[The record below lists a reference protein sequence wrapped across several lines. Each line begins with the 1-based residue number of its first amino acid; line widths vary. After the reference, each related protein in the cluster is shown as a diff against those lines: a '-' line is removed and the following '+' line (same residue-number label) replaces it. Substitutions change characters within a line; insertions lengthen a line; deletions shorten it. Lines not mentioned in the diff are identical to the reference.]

1 MLACVELSYLDACR
15 QRKLASSAANACSL
29 HVLWHSVSAYPITSN
44 FRPKKI
50 TTHKQARNNYV
61 FELYKRWPALGL
73 VLFLPASPPWAL
85 RTTRRLAAVFPGRR
99 LGEVSR
105 ACSAF
110 GSR

>member
-1 MLACVELSYLDACR
+1 MLAYVELSYLDACR

-44 FRPKKI
+44 FRLKTI

-61 FELYKRWPALGL
+61 LQLYKRWPALGL
-73 VLFLPASPPWAL
+73 VLFLAASPPWAL